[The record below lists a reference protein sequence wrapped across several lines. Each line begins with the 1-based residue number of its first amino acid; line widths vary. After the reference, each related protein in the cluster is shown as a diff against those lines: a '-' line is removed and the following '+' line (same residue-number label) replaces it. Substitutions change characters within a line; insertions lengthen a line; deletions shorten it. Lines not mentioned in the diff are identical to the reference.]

1 MDAGL
6 IAPVVIAAALVIR
19 TAIAELRAP
28 GTTRATWAF
37 THDPAAVAA
46 GITVTGVAALSG
58 GGWPSLAWGLLAGA
72 LTGHLVHQ
80 ARHRRR

>member
-37 THDPAAVAA
+37 TPGPRGPA
-46 GITVTGVAALSG
+46 
-58 GGWPSLAWGLLAGA
+58 PRRP
-72 LTGHLVHQ
+72 HL
-80 ARHRRR
+80 ARHVKGTPVNPRANTPTE